1 MQLRFLVY
9 VKSVIIFA
17 LIPLILS
24 IGIAP
29 NLAFG
34 YFPGSPYDQ
43 LEKGVPIPEITCRGD
58 RVLMV
63 DLRGKP
69 GCAFGQLHRFF
80 FKIRDN
86 HKSWIFNIKGIITKI
101 ENV

>member
-1 MQLRFLVY
+1 MIKQ
-9 VKSVIIFA
+9 KTNII
-17 LIPLILS
+17 LIIPLILL

-43 LEKGVPIPEITCRGD
+43 EEKGTPIAEITCRDG
-58 RVLMV
+58 RVLMI

-69 GCAFGQLHRFF
+69 GCAFEDHTDRLMSFGWS
-80 FKIRDN
+80 KI
-86 HKSWIFNIKGIITKI
+86 
-101 ENV
+101 

>member
-1 MQLRFLVY
+1 MNILKTATIL
-9 VKSVIIFA
+9 I
-17 LIPLILS
+17 IPLVLS

-43 LEKGVPIPEITCRGD
+43 LEKGVPLPEITCRDD

-69 GCAFGQLHRFF
+69 GCAFEEHVDRLVTFGWG
-80 FKIRDN
+80 KI
-86 HKSWIFNIKGIITKI
+86 
-101 ENV
+101 V